1 MLVYR
6 RVNRRTKCAIYNG
19 YVTNYQRVLVLLKSM
34 GIYIYI
40 YIHIYIHTYIHIYV
54 CVGFM
59 TDLMFFRGDYDKP
72 YEWETVLNR
81 LVYNSIYNE
90 IGKRGYF

>member
-1 MLVYR
+1 MCHLQWLCYKLPEGISLAEI
-6 RVNRRTKCAIYNG
+6 NGDIY
-19 YVTNYQRVLVLLKSM
+19 T
-34 GIYIYI
+34 